1 MILFKKN
8 YISISLEMTSVNG
21 VVMCLFL
28 EPATGHSYISQSRS
42 TRLGVVC
49 KTSKRQK

>member
-42 TRLGVVC
+42 RLGVVS
-49 KTSKRQK
+49 KTSKKQQ